1 MLKQKRFHFV
11 GIGGA
16 GMSALALLLLRAG
29 KEVSGSD
36 LEMNSYAKRVE
47 KEGAKVFLGHRPA
60 NLGDAQM
67 LVFSSAISPTNPEI
81 RLAKER
87 NILIR
92 HRGQLLADLIK
103 NKTSIAVSGMHGK
116 TSVANMLAA
125 ILIEAHFQPSV
136 ALGGESFDLEGNARL
151 GESPYFIAEADE
163 SDGSFLQLAPTYAVI
178 TNIEPE
184 HLNFY
189 KSEQEIISAFEQF
202 SKRVKQAIFYN
213 GEDRNIKRAL
223 QKLDSSKKV
232 NFGFSPEN
240 DIFAENIE
248 ENDLTTCFD
257 CFFKR
262 EKLGRIEIPLLGRCN
277 VANCLAAIAVCLHL
291 DVDFKK
297 LKESFKDYKG
307 VARRGEIKRKDK
319 ILIIE
324 DYAHH
329 PTEIAAVI
337 SSYLSIKKNNGGK
350 IISIFQPHRYTRTKF
365 LSKNFG
371 RCFDKSD
378 IVILSDIYPAS
389 EEPIPG
395 ISSELILEAIN
406 EKEGPPTVLLPK
418 NEIVDYLKGIVRG
431 GDIVLILGAG
441 DIGELSGEL
450 ARMEVE

>member
-1 MLKQKRFHFV
+1 
-11 GIGGA
+11 
-16 GMSALALLLLRAG
+16 MSALALLLLRAG

-47 KEGAKVFLGHRPA
+47 KEGAKVFLRHHSS
-60 NLGDAQM
+60 NLRDAEV
-67 LVFSSAISPTNPEI
+67 LVFSSAISLTNPEI
-81 RLAKER
+81 RLAKEN
-87 NILIR
+87 NILVI
-92 HRGQLLADLIK
+92 HRGQLLADLIE

-125 ILIEAHFQPSV
+125 VLIDAHFQPSV
-136 ALGGESFDLEGNARL
+136 ALGGESFDLNGNARL
-151 GESPYFIAEADE
+151 GESRYFVVEADE
-163 SDGSFLQLAPTYAVI
+163 SDGSFLHLAPTYAII

-189 KSEQEIISAFEQF
+189 KSEQEIIFAFEQF
-202 SKRVKQAIFYN
+202 SKRVKQTIFYN

-232 NFGFSPEN
+232 SFGFSPED
-240 DIFAENIE
+240 DIFAENIK
-248 ENDLTTCFD
+248 ENDLTTSFD
-257 CFFKR
+257 CFLKR
-262 EKLGRIEIPLLGRCN
+262 EKLGRIEIPLLGKYN

-291 DVDFKK
+291 GVDFKE
-297 LKESFKDYKG
+297 LRESFKNYKG
-307 VARRGEIKRKDK
+307 VARRGEIKRRDK
-319 ILIIE
+319 ILLIE

-337 SSYLSIKKNNGGK
+337 YSYLAIKKNNGGR

-395 ISSELILEAIN
+395 VSSELISEAIN

-418 NEIVDYLKGIVRG
+418 NEIADYVQGIVRE

-441 DIGELSGEL
+441 DIGEVSGEL
-450 ARMEVE
+450 ARMKVN